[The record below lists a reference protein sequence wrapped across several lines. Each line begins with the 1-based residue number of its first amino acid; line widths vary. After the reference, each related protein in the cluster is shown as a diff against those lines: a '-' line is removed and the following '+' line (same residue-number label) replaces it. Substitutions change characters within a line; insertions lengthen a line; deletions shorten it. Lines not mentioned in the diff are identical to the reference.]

1 MDEDENKG
9 LNPITRLIRR
19 SPPNYA
25 LSLLL
30 GVSGLL
36 PWYARSMM
44 ISLSEPVPVSTA
56 HSGASPQARSAADW
70 AEMPPDQRATLAAS
84 AALAHDASALTAI
97 ADAYLTMHGGTGA
110 RVSAHTRRA
119 YAIGIRML
127 VADWRGENL
136 LEAGRDAAARWLRR
150 LEHDGAWRQDGTVGP
165 ATPSTVR
172 VRLAAGRALYR
183 ALRWTGATVAD
194 PFQDVRAA
202 PERTPA
208 WEKRQPYSESDLAAL
223 LSTANEVERLIILL
237 GAHAGLRVAEMCSLR
252 GRDIDAVAGQ
262 ITIRSGKGRKQRR
275 VAMSATL
282 AAAFAAM
289 HLPADQTIV
298 NLTDSGVRKRV
309 ASLCGR
315 AGVAYR
321 GVHALRHAAGT
332 RLVREGGS
340 LEDAA
345 RHLGHSNL
353 ETARVYAKWA
363 DTKLRE
369 QLTGW

>member
-1 MDEDENKG
+1 
-9 LNPITRLIRR
+9 
-19 SPPNYA
+19 
-25 LSLLL
+25 
-30 GVSGLL
+30 
-36 PWYARSMM
+36 
-44 ISLSEPVPVSTA
+44 
-56 HSGASPQARSAADW
+56 
-70 AEMPPDQRATLAAS
+70 MPSDQRAELGAS
-84 AALAHDASALTAI
+84 SARAHDAAALATL

-127 VADWRGENL
+127 VADWREENL
-136 LEAGRDAAARWLRR
+136 LEPSRDAAARWLRR
-150 LEHDGAWRQDGTVGP
+150 LEHDGAWRQDGTIGP

-183 ALRWTGATVAD
+183 ALRWTGATAAD

-208 WEKRQPYSESDLAAL
+208 WEKRQPYSESDLTAL
-223 LSTANEVERLIILL
+223 LSAGNNEERLIILL
-237 GAHAGLRVAEMCSLR
+237 GAHAGLRVAEMCSLT
-252 GRDIDAVAGQ
+252 GGDIDPIAGQ

-275 VAMSATL
+275 VSMSATL
-282 AAAFAAM
+282 AAAFAATGV
-289 HLPADQTIV
+289 LPDQPVV
-298 NLTDSGVRKRV
+298 NLTDSGVRKRL
-309 ASLCGR
+309 ASLCGK

-363 DTKLRE
+363 DTRLRQ
-369 QLTGW
+369 QLSAW